1 MSDNETWQYL
11 PIGRNCFSIVN
22 PDCEVIFDV
31 SALENSTAASDL
43 EDSMKRLTRAVNG
56 EAALK
61 KRVVELE
68 TAIEAMR
75 VSGGSAEFQLAY
87 DRALELLKGGAQ

>member
-1 MSDNETWQYL
+1 MSGKEKWVYHPTGPNS
-11 PIGRNCFSIVN
+11 FSIV
-22 PDCEVIFDV
+22 DAEGDVIFEV
-31 SALENSTAASDL
+31 LALENSTAASSL
-43 EDSMKRLTRAVNG
+43 EDSMKRLTSAVNA

-61 KRVVELE
+61 KRVAELE